1 MFGKSKDELKSEDLV
16 SNDDVIDV
24 VDDVVSEVV
33 DKSSDESAISIVVDG
48 DGLVTIEVKKYMGP
62 AKIGGTWYDLKN
74 GRHKV
79 PKNVRDVLKVRGDLG

>member
-33 DKSSDESAISIVVDG
+33 DKSSDESAIVVDG